1 MTKII
6 LVRWVIGSFGVCLCV
21 GLCEGA
27 NPKCANAGWLKL
39 FFKMCGGKIFK
50 TLRWVSVGKMVWSV
64 SSYSEIV
71 NEFLSPENLF
81 GSQKSGRFGVRLIVA
96 RSSFRL
102 AYNVCGYFCCR
113 L

>member
-27 NPKCANAGWLKL
+27 NPKCANVGRLKL

-50 TLRWVSVGKMVWSV
+50 TLRWLECRQTGQVVCRVTAKLST
-64 SSYSEIV
+64 
-71 NEFLSPENLF
+71 EFLSPESLF
-81 GSQKSGRFGVRLIVA
+81 GSQKSGRFGVRLMVA

-102 AYNVCGYFCCR
+102 AYNV
-113 L
+113 